1 MPTKRISDLFSLSHI
16 SAGFVAVLVGYTSSV
31 VIILQAA
38 RSAGASDT
46 QIGSWLWALG
56 LGMAVTSI
64 GLSLRYKT
72 PLLTAWSTPGAALL
86 VTGLMGHSL
95 NEAVGIFMFAS
106 ALAML
111 AGLSGGFDRL
121 IRHVPS
127 ALAGAMLA
135 GVLFQFG
142 LDLFVALEDSTW
154 LVGTMLVTYLLARC
168 YLPRYVIPLTLVAGL
183 SCVAVQGQLVVD
195 ELELALAWPVW
206 VKPEFSVAALI
217 GVGLPLFIVT
227 QTSQNLPGLAVLRA
241 NGYETPVSPVITT
254 TGLTGLLL
262 APFGGYAFNL
272 AAITAAICMGENA
285 DPDPKRRYRA
295 AVWAGCFYLL
305 TGLFGAT
312 VVALFAALPGALV
325 MSIAGL
331 ALLATIGNSLAAALE
346 SGESRESALI
356 TFLVTASGI
365 SLMGVG
371 SAFWGL
377 VIGLVAHWLPKILAS
392 RSV

>member
-1 MPTKRISDLFSLSHI
+1 MRTKRISDLFSLSHI

-154 LVGTMLVTYLLARC
+154 LVGTMLVTYLLARF

-183 SCVAVQGQLVVD
+183 SCVAVQGQLIVD

-206 VKPEFSVAALI
+206 VKPKNSFCSSCL
-217 GVGLPLFIVT
+217 GSCNR
-227 QTSQNLPGLAVLRA
+227 Q
-241 NGYETPVSPVITT
+241 
-254 TGLTGLLL
+254 
-262 APFGGYAFNL
+262 FNP
-272 AAITAAICMGENA
+272 IF
-285 DPDPKRRYRA
+285 D
-295 AVWAGCFYLL
+295 W
-305 TGLFGAT
+305 
-312 VVALFAALPGALV
+312 
-325 MSIAGL
+325 
-331 ALLATIGNSLAAALE
+331 
-346 SGESRESALI
+346 
-356 TFLVTASGI
+356 
-365 SLMGVG
+365 
-371 SAFWGL
+371 
-377 VIGLVAHWLPKILAS
+377 
-392 RSV
+392 